1 MDHKDG
7 FMKQNRTFQSLAS
20 QFGFHPSDGDP
31 VVEESDSFGETLLLI
46 TTLQEDISRLKLKEQ
61 QFKLSNRYAGLTQP
75 SSLAWLLEDLCNLS
89 SHLTYITNNSASL
102 QHKLTN
108 PVISNSLPINSALH
122 TPLINITNL
131 LAEVCSTSDTALA
144 AAEWMNNQDW
154 SKAKT
159 QLELGQQHTEKLA
172 ARLKSSAFKI
182 QTFREGLEELKDSL
196 VYPVTNTEK

>member
-1 MDHKDG
+1 MDQKEG
-7 FMKQNRTFQSLAS
+7 FMKQNQTFQSLAT
-20 QFGFHPSDGDP
+20 QFGFRPPDDDS
-31 VVEESDSFGETLLLI
+31 VVEEGNSFGETLLLI

-61 QFKLSNRYAGLTQP
+61 QSKLSSRYAGLTQP
-75 SSLAWLLEDLCNLS
+75 SSLSWVLEELCNLS

-108 PVISNSLPINSALH
+108 PVISNSLPLNSALH

-154 SKAKT
+154 SRTKT

-182 QTFREGLEELKDSL
+182 QTFREGLEELKGSL
-196 VYPVTNTEK
+196 VSSFTQD